1 MKGHLGFDEITR
13 LLLEARADPDKCL
26 PDGAGTCLLLCEKAL
41 GFRGLGFRG
50 LGFRV
55 LRRWDLKDV
64 SLSGCIS
71 FFLQGFGLSL

>member
-1 MKGHLGFDEITR
+1 MKGHLGFHEITR

-26 PDGAGTCLLLCEKAL
+26 PDGAGTCLLLREKAIGPL

-50 LGFRV
+50 LGFMV

-64 SLSGCIS
+64 SLSV
-71 FFLQGFGLSL
+71 